1 MVTIV
6 VFECGLNRTCLVERR
21 ERNMTWNTQSSREA
35 APGSADDPSDH
46 SWNGASLCPLTRRE
60 HHDYCPGLR
69 LVGAPFGVRM
79 QPDDIA

>member
-1 MVTIV
+1 
-6 VFECGLNRTCLVERR
+6 LVERR

-60 HHDYCPGLR
+60 HHDYCPGLHPAKQIDNV
-69 LVGAPFGVRM
+69 LVGHADAAG
-79 QPDDIA
+79 